1 MDNNELSVGQLFDS
15 IPYKSE
21 EEISLLIENMNLVQA
36 TLMISQALEMSIRNN
51 IYTLHELE
59 VVLKSMRLLNKSVF
73 SKNNDG
79 TNEK

>member
-1 MDNNELSVGQLFDS
+1 
-15 IPYKSE
+15 
-21 EEISLLIENMNLVQA
+21 MNLPQA